1 MPDTEGV
8 REGGPSILR
17 WDGPVPLPPIPD
29 TNYADFVL
37 NIMLQHGE
45 KLALVDAR
53 TGKYHTYGDVCRA
66 VPRIKAG
73 MADAGVRMGDV
84 LLLVTPNH
92 IDFPLVLLAT
102 VLAGAVCV
110 PVSPTLEPDE
120 VAYVARTSGAR
131 WAVAHETLAPAV
143 TEAFSQLPPGTLRQ
157 LWVLGSA
164 PRLPSLTSLLRAS
177 PSSDAHA
184 QEIADPKTTVAMML
198 FSSGTTGPPKG
209 VMLSHRNLLTSLLQ
223 NKYMKSL
230 APPGTPN
237 FLESTLM
244 VIPVYHTYGYIILI
258 SCILS
263 GGKTVMM
270 AKFSPESY
278 FEAIQ
283 AHKITFSPIVPH
295 IATYLAK
302 TPLMAKYDTS
312 SLMAFASGTSPLAPS
327 THVEL
332 MQKTGKG
339 AGVGYGMT
347 EACATI
353 ANNGGPLGFQLGSVG
368 RLLPYY
374 EGKVVDVETGQVL
387 GAGQEGEVCVRGPS
401 VMLGYMSN
409 PKATAEVIDEDGW
422 LHTGDLGFFDQD
434 NFIFLTDRLKDLMKV
449 KGYQVA
455 PSEIE
460 KIVRE
465 VEGVADVSVVGIPD
479 DRLGE
484 APRAWV
490 VPAPGASLD
499 PAHIQQ
505 YVAGRVSAPYK
516 QLAGGVELVN
526 ELPKNHLGKVLKRK
540 LKMDFLKPRSKL

>member
-1 MPDTEGV
+1 
-8 REGGPSILR
+8 
-17 WDGPVPLPPIPD
+17 
-29 TNYADFVL
+29 
-37 NIMLQHGE
+37 
-45 KLALVDAR
+45 
-53 TGKYHTYGDVCRA
+53 
-66 VPRIKAG
+66 
-73 MADAGVRMGDV
+73 
-84 LLLVTPNH
+84 
-92 IDFPLVLLAT
+92 
-102 VLAGAVCV
+102 
-110 PVSPTLEPDE
+110 
-120 VAYVARTSGAR
+120 
-131 WAVAHETLAPAV
+131 
-143 TEAFSQLPPGTLRQ
+143 
-157 LWVLGSA
+157 
-164 PRLPSLTSLLRAS
+164 
-177 PSSDAHA
+177 
-184 QEIADPKTTVAMML
+184 
-198 FSSGTTGPPKG
+198 
-209 VMLSHRNLLTSLLQ
+209 
-223 NKYMKSL
+223 MKSL
-230 APPGTPN
+230 APEGTPN
-237 FLESTLM
+237 FLESTLL
-244 VIPVYHTYGYIILI
+244 VIPVCHTYGYIMLI
-258 SCILS
+258 NCILS
-263 GGKTVMM
+263 GGKMVMM

-283 AHKITFSPIVPH
+283 THKVTFSPIVPH
-295 IATYLAK
+295 IAMYLAK

-353 ANNGGPLGFQLGSVG
+353 ASNGGSIGFQLGSVG

-387 GAGQEGEVCVRGPS
+387 GAGQEGELCVRGPS
-401 VMLGYMSN
+401 IMLGYMGN
-409 PKATAEVIDEDGW
+409 PEATAEVIDEDGW

-434 NFIFLTDRLKDLMKV
+434 NFIFLTDRIKDLMKV
-449 KGYQVA
+449 KGFQVA

-465 VEGVADVSVVGIPD
+465 LEGVADVSVVGVPD

-505 YVAGRVSAPYK
+505 HVADRVSAPYK
-516 QLAGGVELVN
+516 QLAGGVELIN
-526 ELPKNHLGKVLKRK
+526 DLPKNHLGKVLKRK